1 MSETPTSETV
11 NATPESTLDNAD
23 TINITTANAVAETP
37 MLEAERE
44 EMEFDVVIV
53 GGDPLGLPPPFAYVN
68 SPLKQVTTSLWCA
81 WSKKARSLGLTFYRG
96 R

>member
-44 EMEFDVVIV
+44 EIYFDLYIFS
-53 GGDPLGLPPPFAYVN
+53 GG
-68 SPLKQVTTSLWCA
+68 
-81 WSKKARSLGLTFYRG
+81 KKALESAISISQLAR
-96 R
+96 